1 MSNENAESQQEP
13 SMEEILASIRRI
25 ISEDDEPGADAS
37 DGDTAPMEDAST
49 EPDPPPPPPPPPEP
63 DPEPA
68 PEFDTAEDEP
78 DPEPEPAPP
87 PPPPPPPPE
96 PKPAAV
102 PQDDVLELTN
112 VVEEAPKP
120 KAPAG
125 DQYIDLN
132 RPPMQSHNIVSD
144 QPAVSTSEYFARLAI
159 IAQERGQLGGSITV
173 EELSRELMRPMLQ
186 AWLDENLPRIVERQV
201 QNEIERIVRK
211 AHDL

>member
-63 DPEPA
+63 
-68 PEFDTAEDEP
+68 
-78 DPEPEPAPP
+78 
-87 PPPPPPPPE
+87 
-96 PKPAAV
+96 KPAAV

-132 RPPMQSHNIVSD
+132 RPPMQTHNIVSD

>member
-1 MSNENAESQQEP
+1 
-13 SMEEILASIRRI
+13 MEEILASIRRI

-78 DPEPEPAPP
+78 EPEPA
-87 PPPPPPPPE
+87 PPPPPPPE

-132 RPPMQSHNIVSD
+132 RPPMQTHNIVSD

>member
-37 DGDTAPMEDAST
+37 DGDTAPMEDASADA
-49 EPDPPPPPPPPPEP
+49 DPPPPPPPQPEP

-68 PEFDTAEDEP
+68 PQMDAVEEK
-78 DPEPEPAPP
+78 PEPP
-87 PPPPPPPPE
+87 PPPV
-96 PKPAAV
+96 AAPV

-112 VVEEAPKP
+112 VVDEPPKP
-120 KAPAG
+120 PAG

-132 RPPMQSHNIVSD
+132 RPPMRTHNIVSD

-173 EELSRELMRPMLQ
+173 EEMSRELMRPMLQ

-211 AHDL
+211 SHDL